1 MLIASEY
8 EFFRD
13 IFAAPFKTKIE
24 NKINTMKSN
33 IELSNKRIENA
44 KKRIAKCINML

>member
-13 IFAAPFKTKIE
+13 MFAAPIKIKIE
-24 NKINTMKSN
+24 NNINMMKSN

-44 KKRIAKCINML
+44 KKRIAKCINIL